1 MISSAVFSAGNLFAG
16 NVDSLKEL
24 LALASPKESAYIYLQ
39 LASSPE
45 VTYVNE
51 AYEYAEK
58 ALEIGEKTNDSQIK
72 GKAYLELAIL
82 NQKLSRKA
90 LAIENY
96 EKAIPFL
103 SETPDSANAYAACLA
118 LGLIYSNKS
127 DYKNAYTHFSQARSF
142 IDTFVDHSK
151 LAELDKNLGNI
162 YQSVGDYSKA
172 LASFEKSLEYA
183 KESRDSAQMAFA
195 IGSIGNVYAE
205 WNLYSDALE
214 CFGRT
219 LKLLE
224 NTNNLRGRAIAYIN
238 MANALEKLGM
248 FDSAL
253 VVAQK
258 SADIFITYN
267 MNDDIPDALIQI
279 AQVLISQKGFSEAE
293 SNLRKALSIAKEVDF
308 PSQMGAIHLTFG
320 NLYKAKKEFES
331 AIASYKKSIEY
342 FDQTDDKFDN
352 KQAYILLAEL
362 LENVGKFEESL
373 KYYKMYYQLSDSLYT
388 ESAQISVYDMQ
399 SRFELEAKNNQINTL
414 NAEYSKNR
422 AIIIIT
428 SLASILLLIGGV
440 IVYRQYYSA
449 RRAKI
454 QLEESNATKDKF
466 FSIIAHDLRNPIGA
480 LLSASSMLTN
490 EDYCSNVGEMKEY
503 ANDIHSSAVHISKL
517 LEDLLTWAR
526 SQQGRIEYN
535 PLDADISQI
544 ANNIA
549 AILGNHAQN
558 KGIRI
563 VNTIENELLA
573 FCDVNLTATI
583 LRNIVSNA
591 VKFTPQGGTITISGR
606 SDGETV
612 SVSVADTGVGISKEK
627 LANLFKVGAT
637 RSTTGTANETGT
649 GLGLIICREFAERNG
664 GTIWAESEENLG
676 TTFTFTVPASKSYS
690 SKS

>member
-279 AQVLISQKGFSEAE
+279 AQVLISQKEFSEAE

-563 VNTIENELLA
+563 VNAIENELLA
-573 FCDVNLTATI
+573 FCDINLTATI